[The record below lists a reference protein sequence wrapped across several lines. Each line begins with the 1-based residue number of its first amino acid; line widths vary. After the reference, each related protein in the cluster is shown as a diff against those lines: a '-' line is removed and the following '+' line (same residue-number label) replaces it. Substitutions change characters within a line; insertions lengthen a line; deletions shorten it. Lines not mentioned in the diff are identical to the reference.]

1 VLAPPFLLQTPD
13 LHLPQP
19 SHSRALVVSCLAP
32 VTAWAGA
39 RRQARPHQHILNY
52 LMPHLLP
59 RQRTY
64 HPTTTTTTLT
74 LLTPGAALSASAL
87 HHCFRYLT
95 LAHARVFFPCCGCS
109 LLPVRF
115 AVTSFSVFPRA
126 RQALPTNLG
135 SFHSQFPS
143 RLSFSEIS
151 PSIVG
156 LHQQA

>member
-1 VLAPPFLLQTPD
+1 MLAPPFLLQTPD

-64 HPTTTTTTLT
+64 HPTTTTTLT
-74 LLTPGAALSASAL
+74 HTGRRPFRLSPPPLLQILDSGARQSLFSLLWLQPTACTICRHIFFCFSSRASGAAHQFGL
-87 HHCFRYLT
+87 FPLT
-95 LAHARVFFPCCGCS
+95 IP
-109 LLPVRF
+109 
-115 AVTSFSVFPRA
+115 
-126 RQALPTNLG
+126 
-135 SFHSQFPS
+135 FPS
-143 RLSFSEIS
+143 FFQRN
-151 PSIVG
+151 
-156 LHQQA
+156 